1 MTLPDTSVPLP
12 GAGPSPSPAAIPLP
26 GPPGGKTDL
35 ADAPVPEAGRPKEA
49 SAAATPPRR
58 RFELFVRALVLLL
71 AFLAASFA
79 IRNADFWLHLAGGRL
94 LAEGRWSFGVDPFS
108 YTAGQTYW
116 ANHAWLYDL
125 LLYDLYGLVG
135 GAGLVILKALLVTAL
150 AGLMLL
156 VRRQGEAGWISAVC
170 TALAVVVMSP
180 RLLLQPACLSC
191 FFLGLTLWLLWRA
204 EARTAPVLPSPLG
217 GEGSGV
223 RGRLRHYLFLP
234 LLFAVW
240 VNVDDWFWLGPLL
253 AGLFWVGGRIRGD
266 ARTPGWVAPLGLA
279 ACLANPY
286 GYRAFT
292 LPAELSPVLWQSGLL
307 EDVRFHRLFASPW
320 QLDLLSATASG
331 VNLARWAYFLLVGLG
346 LASFVVGR
354 RNLAGWRLPVWLVFG
369 LLGAWQAR
377 LVPFF
382 AVVAGPITAL
392 NLQEA
397 LAALPRAA
405 RASWVDALGRWA
417 LVAGGLGLVALAW
430 LGCLQ
435 GWNSGSRRVC
445 WGVQPD
451 PSLQRIAETLRQTW
465 KEGDRV
471 FAFHPDV
478 VYYCAW
484 LCPEVKGFFDHR
496 LPLFPE
502 AARDY
507 AAACRELIPGLGRK
521 RDPAPLDGQEV
532 FRKWAVTHLVL
543 YDPDPHILRAGVTQR
558 DWVLLRVDGEALLY
572 ARRQSKPQAR
582 NDQQNKPEAQ
592 AKDQNKPEAQ
602 AKDAQEASERFDAE
616 RLAFGPLGEEEESA
630 LPPAPGKGP
639 GRGPRPSRWWA
650 HHGRPEPLPA
660 WESAAAN
667 VFLQLFLD
675 SYLAEQQKNWAKSWR
690 GYLAGLVGL
699 AAGPASPL
707 AASGAIGLRLGYAP
721 LFLAGVGDQPPA
733 LPLLAVRAAR
743 RALAANPDDANAYLR
758 LAQAYFALRDETA
771 EHSREGRLPPLAML
785 RHVQIATAL
794 EHALVLNPDLEVA
807 HQHLAAL
814 YAQRQFLDAA
824 LEHRRAQLA
833 LVRRSKPQPGE
844 PAEAFAHRLAQLED
858 QVLELETLV
867 GERENAFGLRAA
879 SLRDNP
885 LARAQ
890 LALDLGLARKALDD
904 ILLKSRVLLFG
915 TGGARLELELLL
927 LLGRAEEVRD
937 LLDDEEMQQNRH
949 TLGLTE
955 IPGIDPSG
963 RLTLERLPAYEWFL
977 CCRAAASGDYDR
989 AAAALQ
995 AILDPM
1001 HAEIRKNLPFLP
1013 RTLPIVLGTDLG
1025 TTASLP
1031 GSGLLPHL
1039 VGAIREQTA
1048 EKLVQTYRLQA
1059 EAADLHVLAV
1069 MLDLERGLP
1078 AAARRHLEQAQ
1089 ALCPPG
1095 SPSQAYADGRAL
1107 ALACRRWLASAE
1119 GRAGQR

>member
-26 GPPGGKTDL
+26 GPPGGGEPGASAT
-35 ADAPVPEAGRPKEA
+35 GEA
-49 SAAATPPRR
+49 SAKRQARGAAATSSRR
-58 RFELFVRALVLLL
+58 RFELFAGALVLLL
-71 AFLAASFA
+71 AFFAASFA

-94 LAEGRWSFGVDPFS
+94 LAEGRSSFGVDPFS

-116 ANHAWLYDL
+116 VNHAWLYDL
-125 LLYDLYGLVG
+125 LLYDLYGLIG
-135 GAGLVILKALLVTAL
+135 GAGLVVLKALLVTAL

-156 VRRQGEAGWISAVC
+156 VRRPGEAGWISAVC

-191 FFLGLTLWLLWRA
+191 FFLGLTFWLLWRA

-266 ARTPGWVAPLGLA
+266 ARTPGWVVPLGLA

-320 QLDLLSATASG
+320 ELDLLSAAASG

-346 LASFVVGR
+346 LASFVAGR
-354 RNLAGWRLPVWLVFG
+354 RSLAGWRLPVWLVFG

-405 RASWVDALGRWA
+405 RASRVDALGRWA

-435 GWNSGSRRVC
+435 GWNLASRRVC

-451 PSLQRIAETLRQTW
+451 PSLQRIAETLRQRW
-465 KEGDRV
+465 KEGDRI

-484 LCPEVKGFFDHR
+484 FCPEVKGFFDHR

-507 AAACRELIPGLGRK
+507 AAACRELIPGVARK
-521 RDPAPLDGQEV
+521 KDRAPLDGQEV

-543 YDPDPHILRAGVTQR
+543 YDPDPHLLLAGVTRR
-558 DWVLLRVDGEALLY
+558 DWVLLQVDGEALLY
-572 ARRQSKPQAR
+572 ARSPGNGTRAPAAR
-582 NDQQNKPEAQ
+582 NDRQNEPEAPAREDESEAQ
-592 AKDQNKPEAQ
+592 ATDGGRVG
-602 AKDAQEASERFDAE
+602 ERFNAE
-616 RLAFGPLGEEEESA
+616 RLAFGLQSEDAESA
-630 LPPAPGKGP
+630 LPAAPGKGP
-639 GRGPRPSRWWA
+639 GRGPRRTPWWI
-650 HHGRPEPLPA
+650 HDGRPEPQPA

-667 VFLQLFLD
+667 VFLQLYWD
-675 SYLAEQQKNWAKSWR
+675 AASAQWQKSHARSWSV
-690 GYLAGLVGL
+690 YLAGLVGL
-699 AAGPASPL
+699 PTQPASPL
-707 AASGAIGLRLGYAP
+707 AASGALGLRLGRCMP
-721 LFLAGVGDQPPA
+721 LFLAGRGEQPPA

-743 RALAANPDDANAYLR
+743 RALAKNPDDARAYQG
-758 LAQAYFALRDETA
+758 LARAYFALRDDTA
-771 EHSREGRLPPLAML
+771 EHSREGSLPPLAML
-785 RHVQIATAL
+785 RHVQIAAAL
-794 EHALVLNPDLEVA
+794 ENALVLNPDLEAA
-807 HQHLAAL
+807 HENLAEL
-814 YAQRQFLDAA
+814 YAQRQFLDVA

-844 PAEAFAHRLAQLED
+844 PADAFAHRLARLED

-867 GERENAFGLRAA
+867 GERENAFGLREG
-879 SLRDNP
+879 SLRDKP
-885 LARAQ
+885 LERAR
-890 LALDLGLARKALDD
+890 LALALGLARKALDD

-927 LLGRAEEVRD
+927 LLGRAEQVRD
-937 LLDDEEMQQNRH
+937 LLDDEEMQQNGP
-949 TLGLTE
+949 TLGLAE

-963 RLTLERLPAYEWFL
+963 RFTVERLPAYEWFL

-989 AAAALQ
+989 AAAALKD
-995 AILDPM
+995 ILDPM
-1001 HAEIRKNLPFLP
+1001 HAEVRQNLPFLP
-1013 RTLPIVLGTDLG
+1013 RTLPVVLGTDLG

-1039 VGAIREQTA
+1039 VGALREQTA

-1059 EAADLHVLAV
+1059 EAADLHVLAA

-1078 AAARRHLEQAQ
+1078 AAARRHLEQAE

-1095 SPSQAYADGRAL
+1095 SPSQAYAAGRAL
-1107 ALACRRWLASAE
+1107 ALACRRWL
-1119 GRAGQR
+1119 R